1 MKISKPTSLPLDKFI
16 EWALYDKNSGYYIKK
31 NPFGKEGDF
40 ITAPNIT
47 RLFSEIISIWAITFW
62 ESIGS
67 PKKFNL
73 IELGAG
79 NGEMM
84 RVITETLKNFPECY
98 SACNFMIHEKS
109 NFLINQQKKNL
120 NAEKI
125 SWIKDIKNINSYP
138 TLYLANEFFDAIPI
152 KQFFKKNE
160 GWVERFV
167 ELKNSKKAEFKEQ
180 KINITKLEQSLN
192 FEISKNQKIIEY
204 SPETFKY
211 LKSICEIIQRNG
223 GGMLIIDYGYLSSK
237 MQETLQAVNNHKY
250 SDVLENIG
258 DSDITYN
265 ISFNLF
271 QKFTSQFYNLDSIVT
286 NQKKFLTSMGILQR
300 AEIISQNIT
309 FSKKTDL
316 FYRIRRLID
325 EKQMGKLFKVMLIK
339 NIKNKF
345 KTGFKID

>member
-1 MKISKPTSLPLDKFI
+1 MKISKSTSLPLDKFI

-84 RVITETLKNFPECY
+84 RVITETLKNFPECHN
-98 SACNFMIHEKS
+98 ACNFMIHEKS
-109 NFLINQQKKNL
+109 NFLINQQKKKL
-120 NAEKI
+120 DAEKI

-250 SDVLENIG
+250 SDVLENVG

-300 AEIISQNIT
+300 AEIISKNIP

-325 EKQMGKLFKVMLIK
+325 EKQMGELFKVMLIK
-339 NIKNKF
+339 NIKNQF
-345 KTGFKID
+345 KTGF